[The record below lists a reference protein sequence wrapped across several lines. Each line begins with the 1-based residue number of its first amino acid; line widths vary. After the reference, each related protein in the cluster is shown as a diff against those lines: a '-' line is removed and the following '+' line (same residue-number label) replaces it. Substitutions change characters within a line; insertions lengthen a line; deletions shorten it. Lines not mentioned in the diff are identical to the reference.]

1 MAKTYPTVVKN
12 ARGLGFMLGLE
23 LVEKI
28 PGFASSDKPA
38 SIQFT
43 NRMHHAGVL
52 VIPAGMQTI
61 RLLPSL
67 NLKPQEAGEGI
78 SKIEDVIKSLA

>member
-1 MAKTYPTVVKN
+1 VVKN
-12 ARGLGFMLGLE
+12 ARGLGFMIGME
-23 LVEKI
+23 LQENI
-28 PGFASSDKPA
+28 PAFSASDKPA

-43 NRMHHAGVL
+43 NRMHAAGVM
-52 VIPAGMQTI
+52 VIPAGTQVI

-78 SKIEDVIKSLA
+78 AQIEQLVKSLA